1 VLAEFFRSVTQ
12 WLFINSRSLATVFGF
27 LLGIVNKN
35 QLVFESL
42 PIQARSIPLVKNLP
56 VDRVALGVGIL
67 IQRSIRHPRS
77 SILMTQKPA
86 SLAAGSRN
94 L

>member
-1 VLAEFFRSVTQ
+1 MGDEGCELIRAGG
-12 WLFINSRSLATVFGF
+12 L
-27 LLGIVNKN
+27 
-35 QLVFESL
+35 
-42 PIQARSIPLVKNLP
+42 IPLVKNLP
-56 VDRVALGVGIL
+56 VDRVALGAGIL
-67 IQRSIRHPRS
+67 IQRSIRHSRS